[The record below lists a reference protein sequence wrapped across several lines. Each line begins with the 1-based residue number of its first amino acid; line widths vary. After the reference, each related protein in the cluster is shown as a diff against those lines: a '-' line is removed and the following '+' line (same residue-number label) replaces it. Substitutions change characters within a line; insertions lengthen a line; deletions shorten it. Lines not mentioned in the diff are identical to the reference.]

1 MVVKLAAGALILSG
15 LIVLLF
21 LALGWL
27 SQSKPDTIGLT
38 HGKLAPCPN
47 KPNCV
52 CSESYTGKQAKHD
65 ITAIKTS
72 EKELLTTWK
81 QIRDSIK
88 TNGGIIISETDT
100 YLHAEFTS
108 TFFRF
113 VDDVEIRLNRES
125 FQIHLRSASRM
136 GHSDFGANRKR
147 IETIK
152 SDFRRHP

>member
-1 MVVKLAAGALILSG
+1 MLVKLAIGMLILSG
-15 LIVLLF
+15 LILLLF
-21 LALGWL
+21 LGLGWL
-27 SQSKPDTIGLT
+27 SQNKSDTIGLS

-52 CSESYTGKQAKHD
+52 CSESYTGKQAKHA
-65 ITAIKTS
+65 ISAIKTS
-72 EKELLTTWK
+72 EKELPVAWK

-88 TNGGIIISETDT
+88 TNGGIIIAETDT

-113 VDDVEIRLNRES
+113 VDDVEIRLNRAPR
-125 FQIHLRSASRM
+125 QIHLRSASRM